1 MPAAVRTKKF
11 APKPANPQ
19 ADPRFKNVKNKVG
32 QKAAELKKHPPAKL
46 KSAQAAKAAKGPPN
60 EKAAGAKT
68 KQVDA
73 LKDTKAEAPPADS
86 FLTVLRAEIEK
97 VMPKTN
103 EDAKDFMEG
112 GAEESMKGAVGGNV
126 KEQKETASGDMQKE
140 SAKPPNEG
148 GVPVKPVEAVP
159 PDPNVSP
166 PSVNGAAGMP
176 APKPEAEITEKQ
188 TKADAQTA
196 MKENRLEGKRL
207 QNKDARF
214 ERVKSEKGNV
224 DKTADA
230 APGKYRAGEKQV
242 LGKASAQANVA
253 AKTGM
258 SALSTVKNKS
268 KTAVKSRQDAQKQK
282 DELRRKAVTDRIE
295 AIYTETKIKVDTN
308 LGSLE
313 RDVMAI
319 FDPGCSSAI
328 ASLKANIDRE
338 VEKFFD
344 ERYSGLSGAAQWV
357 IDKFKDTPPE
367 VKEITKRNVQLFTK
381 QMDALAVRVAGL
393 VDKRLA
399 KAKSDIDAGQA
410 KIKAFVAGLPKD
422 LQAVGKEAET
432 AMESRFNEM
441 RDGVE
446 SKKNELAAKLAEKYK
461 EAHDQANAYAKKV
474 EEENAGAFKKL
485 ADAIGEVIKII
496 LEFKDKLLALLRKAA
511 DAIELILDD
520 PIGFLG
526 NLIGAVKLGVNQ
538 FVNNIWTHLK
548 AGFMKWLFGALAD
561 AGIEIPTD
569 LSLVSIFKLVM
580 GVLGITYPRMRAK
593 AVKILGPTAVA
604 VIEKLIEYVG
614 ALITGGPAKLWEQV
628 KQDIGDLKAMVID
641 AIQSWL
647 IETVVKQAAIK
658 LLSFFNPAGA
668 FVQAVIAIYNT
679 VVFIVENASRIMAFV
694 EAVIN
699 SVSSIAQG
707 AIGAA
712 ANWIEQ
718 SLASII
724 PLVIGFLARLIG
736 LGGISKK
743 VKEFITKVQT
753 KVDQAIDKVLAKIV
767 GVVKK
772 LFGKTS
778 GKKTQAGKEAVSM
791 DDLEEKITVS
801 GGDKTHTLWI
811 DVQGKTAEVMMA
823 SSKAAITAFL
833 GSTPVTDAVNEDKNR
848 PAGSKKVGP
857 LVKKAKELASKTKTD
872 AGKVLALTEA
882 QKANAGKT
890 VVKTNEQ
897 KLAATIVEI
906 LTLINEGST
915 PSIFGSIGKPI
926 DSINPAPEGYVR
938 RKAEGL
944 DEIERAPGKGGTS
957 KKPYPEVSS
966 DPAENL
972 QSGKGLRRIDHRTIK
987 AFRAAINARTTAM
1000 LPAKFQGNPELLV
1013 TLHTTLVNSRQ
1024 FGKAKGSLE
1033 HMKVVINAVGGGA
1046 QVTGAEVS
1054 MPSGKR
1060 VDYTMVENGEKVM
1073 VEFKYWPNDLPI
1085 KEVKARAT
1093 KLRLQLQAFV
1103 RDAHKEGYRRLVL
1116 AWPSFAGLDPVN
1128 QAEYNKALG
1137 QVRALNTQLNKKKK
1151 PGEEVQFV
1159 GP

>member
-11 APKPANPQ
+11 APKPADPQ
-19 ADPRFKNVKNKVG
+19 ADPRFKSVRNNVG

-46 KSAQAAKAAKGPPN
+46 KSSEAAQAAKGPPN
-60 EKAAGAKT
+60 EKAAGAKS
-68 KQVDA
+68 KQVDT
-73 LKDTKAEAPPADS
+73 LKETKAEAPPADS
-86 FLTVLRAEIEK
+86 FLTVLRAEIAK
-97 VMPKTN
+97 VMPSNN
-103 EDAKDFMEG
+103 EEAKDFMED
-112 GAEESMKGAVGGNV
+112 GAESAMKGAVGGNV
-126 KEQKETASGDMQKE
+126 KDQKEAASGDMQKA

-148 GVPVKPVEAVP
+148 GVPVKAVEAVP
-159 PDPNVSP
+159 PDPSVAP
-166 PSVNGAAGMP
+166 PPVNGAAGMP
-176 APKPEAEITEKQ
+176 APKPEADITEKQ

-196 MKENRLEGKRL
+196 LKENRLEGKRL
-207 QNKDARF
+207 QNKDPRF

-230 APGKYRAGEKQV
+230 APGQYRAAEKQV
-242 LGKASAQANVA
+242 LGKASAQANVTA
-253 AKTGM
+253 RTGM
-258 SALSTVKNKS
+258 SALTTVKNKS
-268 KTAVKSRQDAQKQK
+268 KSAVKSRQDAQKAK
-282 DELRRKAVTDRIE
+282 DEARRKAVTDRIE

-308 LGSLE
+308 LGALE

-328 ASLKANIDRE
+328 AALKANIDRE

-344 ERYSGLSGAAQWV
+344 ARYSGLSGAAQWV
-357 IDKFKDTPPE
+357 VDKFKDTPPE
-367 VKEITKRNVQLFTK
+367 VKEITRRNVQLFTK
-381 QMDALAVRVAGL
+381 EMDALAVRVAGL
-393 VDKRLA
+393 VDKRLN
-399 KAKSDIDAGQA
+399 KAKSDIDAGQT

-496 LEFKDKLLALLRKAA
+496 MEFKDKLLALLRKAA
-511 DAIELILDD
+511 DAIELMLDD

-593 AVKILGPTAVA
+593 AVKLLGPTAVA
-604 VIEKLIEYVG
+604 VIEKLIEYVA

-628 KQDIGDLKAMVID
+628 KSDIGDLKSMVID
-641 AIQSWL
+641 AIQNWL

-699 SVSSIAQG
+699 SVSSIAKG

-743 VKEFITKVQT
+743 VKEFIDKVQT
-753 KVDQAIDKVLAKIV
+753 KVDQAIDKAIAKLV
-767 GVVKK
+767 AVVRK
-772 LFGKTS
+772 LFGRGGAKAG
-778 GKKTQAGKEAVSM
+778 GKGADAKGTDTADEPFSFGTES
-791 DDLEEKITVS
+791 
-801 GGDKTHTLWI
+801 HTLRLSYK
-811 DVQGKTAEVMMA
+811 DGKVVYLMA
-823 SSKAAITAFL
+823 S
-833 GSTPVTDAVNEDKNR
+833 GSFGALN
-848 PAGSKKVGP
+848 
-857 LVKKAKELASKTKTD
+857 
-872 AGKVLALTEA
+872 GK
-882 QKANAGKT
+882 
-890 VVKTNEQ
+890 
-897 KLAATIVEI
+897 
-906 LTLINEGST
+906 
-915 PSIFGSIGKPI
+915 
-926 DSINPAPEGYVR
+926 
-938 RKAEGL
+938 L
-944 DEIERAPGKGGTS
+944 DEIS
-957 KKPYPEVSS
+957 KTYAQPFRDFGLPKPADDIDKKINVIRNKMKKAEKDS
-966 DPAENL
+966 DKKLSKIDDMGRRHTAMTKDVHEAGLVL
-972 QSGKGLRRIDHRTIK
+972 QDGLRKLAEQLTSGSLGK
-987 AFRAAINARTTAM
+987 Q
-1000 LPAKFQGNPELLV
+1000 L
-1013 TLHTTLVNSRQ
+1013 
-1024 FGKAKGSLE
+1024 FGKAAKLKLKDNVLFMNPPTALQVTEIKKFGE
-1033 HMKVVINAVGGGA
+1033 VGGKQELYFKAESADGSFKMVLLYREEGVKWQLANKPHFKPFAPGGPGGVNRITIDKANLNSGSPASHTPGWFGKTLAGRLFAARGHLIARVLGGPGGA
-1046 QVTGAEVS
+1046 NNIVPLTTKANNQMEHSIEVPIAKDIKKNDS
-1054 MPSGKR
+1054 
-1060 VDYTMVENGEKVM
+1060 VYDYTAQAHYPGGNTSQPPDSVTVTE
-1073 VEFKYWPNDLPI
+1073 
-1085 KEVKARAT
+1085 T
-1093 KLRLQLQAFV
+1093 KI
-1103 RDAHKEGYRRLVL
+1103 Y
-1116 AWPSFAGLDPVN
+1116 P
-1128 QAEYNKALG
+1128 
-1137 QVRALNTQLNKKKK
+1137 NKKPSSKSHNVK
-1151 PGEEVQFV
+1151 NS
-1159 GP
+1159 